1 MKDVSIKFKN
11 YKCFGDELQGFESI
25 LPINI
30 IVGRNNSGK
39 SSLLDLIKYAIKPYD
54 LTPLSHKNKKP
65 EGVLTTTLS
74 DDDVKKVFKPGVHVE
89 KIPTPDLWSF
99 GKEWAGEKL
108 SVQLRFND
116 STLFV
121 ELSKPLPDFAI
132 EYQEQLARSL
142 TNPFRDKIFKHLKAE
157 RDIHPEGDERN
168 RTVPVDEN
176 GLGATNIIQ
185 QFINKASLPSQLV
198 EKTLLEELNKIIQP
212 DAAFTDIVVQ
222 QLENTSWEI
231 YLEEEEKGRIA
242 LSQSGSGLQTI
253 LLVLI
258 FLYLV
263 PVKESKSLDRYCF
276 AFEELENNVH
286 PALQRRLF
294 LYLRNIALKHK
305 TYFFITT
312 HSSVVID
319 LFSSD
324 SEAQIIHTI
333 HDGKKATASRVE
345 AYVQR
350 KGILDDLDVRASD
363 LLQSNGVVWVEG
375 PSDRL
380 YFNRWIQIW
389 SDGELREG
397 AHYQC
402 VFYGGRLLAHLT
414 GSVPEEQRNELIKIL
429 LINRNV
435 MVMIDSDKKDQ
446 EESINSTKLRIRQEI
461 ENIGA
466 ICWITKGKEVENYIS
481 KAAIAA
487 LYNMNSVRQVDKYQ
501 SFNDYLDHIK
511 KGEGKKFLSNK
522 VLFAERV
529 CSHLTKEN
537 IKPVLDLEERLNKVC
552 KRIKGWNALD

>member
-11 YKCFGDELQGFESI
+11 YKCFGEELQGFESI

-30 IVGRNNSGK
+30 IIGRNNSGK
-39 SSLLDLIKYAIKPYD
+39 SSLLDLIKYAISPFD
-54 LTPLSHKNKKP
+54 LSPLAHKNNTPEVVLSAPLSESDIRKIWTPGAVDKNI
-65 EGVLTTTLS
+65 
-74 DDDVKKVFKPGVHVE
+74 PGG
-89 KIPTPDLWSF
+89 DGWSF
-99 GKEWAGEKL
+99 G
-108 SVQLRFND
+108 Q
-116 STLFV
+116 TLVGGKVTV
-121 ELSKPLPDFAI
+121 ELGSGGGKTWLDFTKTLPEYAI
-132 EYQEQLARSL
+132 RYQKHLAKSL
-142 TNPFRDKIFKHLKAE
+142 KNPFSDKIFKHLKAE
-157 RDIHPEGDERN
+157 RDIHPEPDQGGGV
-168 RTVPVDEN
+168 TEN
-176 GLGATNIIQ
+176 GAGTTNIIQ

-198 EKTLLEELNKIIQP
+198 EETLLEELNKIMQP
-212 DAAFTDIVVQ
+212 DASFTDIVVQ

-231 YLEEEEKGRIA
+231 YLEEKEKGRVA
-242 LSQSGSGLQTI
+242 LSESGSGLQAI

-258 FLYLV
+258 FLHLV
-263 PVKESKSLDRYCF
+263 PVKESKSLDKYCF

-294 LYLRNIALKHK
+294 LYLRNVALKNNTH
-305 TYFFITT
+305 FFITT

-324 SEAQIIHTI
+324 SQAQLIHTT

-363 LLQSNGVVWVEG
+363 LLQSNGVIWLEG

-380 YFNRWIQIW
+380 YFNRWVQIW

-414 GSVPEEQRNELIKIL
+414 ASVPEEQRNELIKIL
-429 LINRNV
+429 LVNRNV
-435 MVMIDSDKKDQ
+435 MIMIDSDKKNQ
-446 EESINSTKLRIRQEI
+446 AGRLNNTKKRIRQEI

>member
-1 MKDVSIKFKN
+1 MKDVSLKFKN

-54 LTPLSHKNKKP
+54 LKPLAHKNQNPEVVLSAPLS
-65 EGVLTTTLS
+65 E
-74 DDDVKKVFKPGVHVE
+74 DDIKKVFRPGR
-89 KIPTPDLWSF
+89 KSGDIPAPDHWSF
-99 GKEWAGEKL
+99 GQTLIGGTITVGLNEGGDKTWIEFTKTLPEYAIKYQQALAGH
-108 SVQLRFND
+108 F
-116 STLFV
+116 
-121 ELSKPLPDFAI
+121 I
-132 EYQEQLARSL
+132 
-142 TNPFRDKIFKHLKAE
+142 NPFGDKIFKHLKAE
-157 RDIHPEGDERN
+157 RDIRPEEDHGGSVN
-168 RTVPVDEN
+168 EN
-176 GLGATNIIQ
+176 GSGATNIIQ
-185 QFINKASLPSQLV
+185 QFINKASLPSPLV
-198 EKTLLEELNKIIQP
+198 EETLLEELNKIMQP
-212 DAAFTDIVVQ
+212 DASFTDIVVQ
-222 QLENTSWEI
+222 QLENSYWEI

-242 LSQSGSGLQTI
+242 LSESGSGLQTI

-258 FLYLV
+258 FLHLV
-263 PVKESKSLDRYCF
+263 PAKESKNLDRYCF

-294 LYLRNIALKHK
+294 FYLRDVALRHN
-305 TYFFITT
+305 THFFITT
-312 HSSVVID
+312 HSNVVID

-324 SEAQIIHTI
+324 PEAQIIHTT

-380 YFNRWIQIW
+380 YFNRWIEIW

-414 GSVPEEQRNELIKIL
+414 ANVPEEQRNELIKIL
-429 LINRNV
+429 LVNRNV
-435 MVMIDSDKKDQ
+435 MIMIDSDKKNRA
-446 EESINSTKLRIRQEI
+446 SRLNNTKKRIRQEI
-461 ENIGA
+461 EKIGA
-466 ICWITKGKEVENYIS
+466 ICWITKGREVENYIP
-481 KAAIAA
+481 KAAIAE

-537 IKPVLDLEERLNKVC
+537 IKPVLDLEDRLNKVC
-552 KRIKGWNALD
+552 KRIKVWNGV